1 MSTKMKFTESESKEI
16 VILDGKKVP
25 ELQAVGE
32 SKALRIK
39 KAFEPMTKMLGGF
52 EDAFNEVISEAE
64 SGEITPELMAKAK
77 RLRLDI
83 GKIRIKTG
91 KLKDKEKQEARRESK
106 AIQGVHNI
114 LVWAVKDKEDKL
126 KEIEKHYERIEEQRI
141 EQLQSERVEA
151 LSPYVEDA
159 EERRLGDMDTDVWEA
174 YFNGKKQQY
183 LDRVEAERIA
193 EEERK
198 EKERI
203 AAIRA
208 EREKQLRPYFQFVPD
223 NHPDFGELEDS
234 EWEDFFAEMK
244 QAKEVYDKE
253 QEKIRKE
260 NERLQKE
267 AKKAAEKAKKERK
280 AREKEEAKR
289 KAKEEEEREA
299 RQAAEREAKR
309 KQEELESKL
318 KAKEEAER
326 KAKEEEE
333 KRKQAELSK
342 KDSDKI
348 KDLVK
353 SLENIKTSFTF
364 ESKNNKA
371 MYKSVGELIDKTIN
385 YINQKQN
392 K

>member
-364 ESKNNKA
+364 ESKKNKA

>member
-1 MSTKMKFTESESKEI
+1 
-16 VILDGKKVP
+16 
-25 ELQAVGE
+25 
-32 SKALRIK
+32 
-39 KAFEPMTKMLGGF
+39 
-52 EDAFNEVISEAE
+52 
-64 SGEITPELMAKAK
+64 
-77 RLRLDI
+77 
-83 GKIRIKTG
+83 
-91 KLKDKEKQEARRESK
+91 
-106 AIQGVHNI
+106 VHNI

-141 EQLQSERVEA
+141 EQLHSVRVDA

-159 EERRLGDMDTDVWEA
+159 EERSLGDMDTDVWEA

-183 LDRVEAERIA
+183 LDRVEAERKA

-289 KAKEEEEREA
+289 KAKEEEERKA

-364 ESKNNKA
+364 ESKSNKA

>member
-289 KAKEEEEREA
+289 KAKEEEERKA

-364 ESKNNKA
+364 ESKKNKA

>member
-289 KAKEEEEREA
+289 KAKEEEERKA

>member
-91 KLKDKEKQEARRESK
+91 KLKDKEKEEARRESK

-183 LDRVEAERIA
+183 LDRVEAERKA

-244 QAKEVYDKE
+244 NAKEVYDKE

-289 KAKEEEEREA
+289 KAKEEEERKA

>member
-1 MSTKMKFTESESKEI
+1 MSKEI

-91 KLKDKEKQEARRESK
+91 KLKDKEKEEARRESK

-183 LDRVEAERIA
+183 LDRVEAERKA

-289 KAKEEEEREA
+289 KAKEEEERKA

>member
-289 KAKEEEEREA
+289 KAKEEEERKA

-371 MYKSVGELIDKTIN
+371 MYKSVGEIGRASCRERVFDRV
-385 YINQKQN
+385 
-392 K
+392 

>member
-39 KAFEPMTKMLGGF
+39 KAFEPMTEMLVGF
-52 EDAFNEVISEAE
+52 EGAFNEVISEAE
-64 SGEITPELMAKAK
+64 SGQITPELMAKAK

-126 KEIEKHYERIEEQRI
+126 KEIDKHYERIEEQRI

-183 LDRVEAERIA
+183 LDRVEAERKA

-289 KAKEEEEREA
+289 KAKEEEERKA

-364 ESKNNKA
+364 ESKSNKA

>member
-1 MSTKMKFTESESKEI
+1 MSKEI

-39 KAFEPMTKMLGGF
+39 KAFEPMTKMLVGF

-83 GKIRIKTG
+83 GKIRINTG
-91 KLKDKEKQEARRESK
+91 KLKDKEKEEARRESK

-159 EERRLGDMDTDVWEA
+159 EERSLGDMDTDVWEA
-174 YFNGKKQQY
+174 YFHGKKQQY
-183 LDRVEAERIA
+183 LDRVEAERKV

-203 AAIRA
+203 AAIRS
-208 EREKQLRPYFQFVPD
+208 EREKQLRPYFQFVPE

-234 EWEDFFAEMK
+234 EWEDFFAEMTK
-244 QAKEVYDKE
+244 AKEVYDKE

-289 KAKEEEEREA
+289 KAKEEEERKA

-318 KAKEEAER
+318 KGKEEAER